1 MRGGVAVRNVGL
13 DEAKHVDRRL
23 VQLDEDSVVDLPK
36 AEKLQDLLHLGSNTN
51 DTTDADD
58 DSDLG
63 FSGHEEISSGL
74 GSAAETD
81 LLIFGGLVLLDVGLS
96 ALEDVLPLGG
106 VGLLLGCVLFV
117 AGSLELGEGGA
128 LLEHGLRD
136 TEK

>member
-1 MRGGVAVRNVGL
+1 M
-13 DEAKHVDRRL
+13 
-23 VQLDEDSVVDLPK
+23 DLPK

-117 AGSLELGEGGA
+117 AGSLESSARVARFLSTVSGILKNKKKEC
-128 LLEHGLRD
+128 
-136 TEK
+136 